1 MLIKRILKI
10 CDFYGTKFHWYIN
23 YKPKYY
29 SYYGGIFSILSFISC
44 IIIFI
49 IFGLD
54 DFKRRHPIINTS
66 TIPPKGYKNIKFG
79 EQKLYLPWRIV
90 DYDEKPINHKGI
102 LYPKI
107 YYFTSKYNN
116 ETGAMKT
123 NYTLIDYK
131 LCNETSMKSAGNEYL
146 LDIAI
151 EDLYCIDMEDLDMG
165 GSWNSEFLNYIRFD
179 LYLCKD
185 GSDYN
190 ESNLNCT
197 SYNRFNELHGKD
209 NNFFFELL
217 YPVVQFQPTEKNIP
231 ILILYK
237 TYYYI
242 FSRYTNK
249 LDRLYLQEY
258 ILKDEQGWI
267 LNKQN
272 NISYWGTYSI
282 EGENYVTGEQDI
294 LHKGSNS
301 RLYSLKIYL
310 NLGITFYTRK
320 YKKLYEM
327 LSEIF
332 PLLRAINSFFSF
344 LTEILNELYST
355 KKLNEF
361 IIGIDKKK
369 KKLRKNKNSKILL
382 NLNTLNHT
390 NNLFKNIYIKKNK
403 IEEKNKLEEK
413 NNKNEIP
420 KILEDSSKLF
430 CIPSSS
436 KKEIVPNKKKSNNSM
451 ALNLKKSFNNNFSTN
466 SNQNRNRIHHFESF
480 EKIKFPLKYYFF
492 GLFLIKLRSRKFQ
505 SSYISEK
512 FSKSFIFYTRLIDIS
527 SYISLYKQFELFKKN
542 VSNKLMLNEDE
553 INKKED
559 IFFKNNNNRIS
570 INKSINT
577 KKRLKSVTIINK
589 K

>member
-10 CDFYGTKFHWYIN
+10 CDFYGTKFHWYIG

-29 SYYGGIFSILSFISC
+29 SYFGGIFSILSFILW
-44 IIIFI
+44 ILIFI
-49 IFGLD
+49 IFNLD
-54 DFKRRHPIINTS
+54 DFKRKHPIVNTS
-66 TIPPKGYKNIKFG
+66 TIPPNGNKNIKFG

-90 DYDEKPINHKGI
+90 DYDEKPIDHKGI

-116 ETGAMKT
+116 KTGGMKT
-123 NYTLIDYK
+123 NYTLINYT
-131 LCNETSMKSAGNEYL
+131 LCNETSMKFVGKEFL
-146 LDIAI
+146 LDISI
-151 EDLYCIDMEDLDMG
+151 EDLYCIDMEDLDIG

-197 SYNRFNELHGKD
+197 SYNKFNELHGKD

-217 YPVVQFQPTEKNIP
+217 YPVVQFQPTEKKIP

-237 TYYYI
+237 AYYYI
-242 FSRYTNK
+242 FSRYSNK
-249 LDRLYLQEY
+249 LDRIYLQEY
-258 ILKDEQGWI
+258 VLEDEQGWI
-267 LNKQN
+267 FNKYN
-272 NISYWGTYSI
+272 NLSYWGTYSI
-282 EGENYVTGEQDI
+282 GGENYITSDQDI
-294 LHKGSNS
+294 VYKGSNS

-310 NLGITFYTRK
+310 NLGMTFYTRK

-327 LSEIF
+327 LSDIF
-332 PLLRAINSFFSF
+332 PLIRAITTFFSF
-344 LTEILNELYST
+344 LAEIISELYST

-369 KKLRKNKNSKILL
+369 KDLRKNKKSKILL
-382 NLNTLNHT
+382 NLNTLNNS
-390 NNLFKNIYIKKNK
+390 NNLSKNINGKN
-403 IEEKNKLEEK
+403 NKLEEK
-413 NNKNEIP
+413 NNKNQFS

-430 CIPSSS
+430 CIPSSNY
-436 KKEIVPNKKKSNNSM
+436 KQIVPDKKISTNSM
-451 ALNLKKSFNNNFSTN
+451 GLNLKKGFNINYSPK
-466 SNQNRNRIHHFESF
+466 SNNRNKIHYFDNF
-480 EKIKFPLKYYFF
+480 EKIKFPLLYYFF
-492 GLFLIKLRSRKFQ
+492 GIFLIKLKSRKFK
-505 SSYISEK
+505 SIYISEK

-527 SYISLYKQFELFKKN
+527 SYVSLYRQFELFKRN
-542 VSNKLMLNEDE
+542 VTNKLMLNEDE
-553 INKKED
+553 TNKKED
-559 IFFKNNNNRIS
+559 ILFKNNNRISNNRIS
-570 INKSINT
+570 INKSNNS

>member
-355 KKLNEF
+355 KKLNDF

-403 IEEKNKLEEK
+403 IEEKNK
-413 NNKNEIP
+413 
-420 KILEDSSKLF
+420 
-430 CIPSSS
+430 
-436 KKEIVPNKKKSNNSM
+436 
-451 ALNLKKSFNNNFSTN
+451 
-466 SNQNRNRIHHFESF
+466 
-480 EKIKFPLKYYFF
+480 
-492 GLFLIKLRSRKFQ
+492 
-505 SSYISEK
+505 
-512 FSKSFIFYTRLIDIS
+512 
-527 SYISLYKQFELFKKN
+527 
-542 VSNKLMLNEDE
+542 
-553 INKKED
+553 
-559 IFFKNNNNRIS
+559 
-570 INKSINT
+570 
-577 KKRLKSVTIINK
+577 
-589 K
+589 

>member
-10 CDFYGTKFHWYIN
+10 CDFYGTKFHWYIG

-29 SYYGGIFSILSFISC
+29 SYFGGIFSILSFILW
-44 IIIFI
+44 ILIFI
-49 IFGLD
+49 IFNLD
-54 DFKRRHPIINTS
+54 DFKRKHPIVNTS
-66 TIPPKGYKNIKFG
+66 TIPPNGNKNIKFG

-90 DYDEKPINHKGI
+90 DYDEKPIDHKGI

-116 ETGAMKT
+116 KTGGMKT
-123 NYTLIDYK
+123 NYTLINYT
-131 LCNETSMKSAGNEYL
+131 LCNETSMKFVGKEFL
-146 LDIAI
+146 LDISI
-151 EDLYCIDMEDLDMG
+151 EDLYCIDMEDLDIG

-197 SYNRFNELHGKD
+197 SYNKFNELHGKD

-217 YPVVQFQPTEKNIP
+217 YPVVQFQPTEKKIP

-237 TYYYI
+237 AYYYI
-242 FSRYTNK
+242 FSRYSNK
-249 LDRLYLQEY
+249 LDRIYLQEY
-258 ILKDEQGWI
+258 VLEDEQGWI
-267 LNKQN
+267 FNKYN
-272 NISYWGTYSI
+272 NLSYWGTYSI
-282 EGENYVTGEQDI
+282 GGENYITSDQDI
-294 LHKGSNS
+294 VYKGSNS

-310 NLGITFYTRK
+310 NLGMTFYTRK

-327 LSEIF
+327 LSDIF
-332 PLLRAINSFFSF
+332 PLIRAITTFFSF
-344 LTEILNELYST
+344 LAEIISELYST

-369 KKLRKNKNSKILL
+369 KDLRKNKKSKILL
-382 NLNTLNHT
+382 NLNTLNNS
-390 NNLFKNIYIKKNK
+390 NNLSKNINGKN
-403 IEEKNKLEEK
+403 NKLEEK
-413 NNKNEIP
+413 NNKNQFS

-430 CIPSSS
+430 CIPSSNY
-436 KKEIVPNKKKSNNSM
+436 KQIVPGKKISTNSM
-451 ALNLKKSFNNNFSTN
+451 GLNLKKGFNINYSPK
-466 SNQNRNRIHHFESF
+466 SNNRNKIHYFDNF
-480 EKIKFPLKYYFF
+480 EKIKFPLLYYFF
-492 GLFLIKLRSRKFQ
+492 GIFLIKLKSRKFK
-505 SSYISEK
+505 SIYISEK

-527 SYISLYKQFELFKKN
+527 SYVSLYRQFELFKRN
-542 VSNKLMLNEDE
+542 VTNKLMLNEDE
-553 INKKED
+553 TNKKED
-559 IFFKNNNNRIS
+559 ILFKNNNRISNNRIS
-570 INKSINT
+570 INKSNNS

>member
-10 CDFYGTKFHWYIN
+10 CDFYGTKFHWYIG

-29 SYYGGIFSILSFISC
+29 SYFGGIFSILSFISW
-44 IIIFI
+44 ILIFI
-49 IFGLD
+49 IFNLD
-54 DFKRRHPIINTS
+54 DFKRKHPIVNTS
-66 TIPPKGYKNIKFG
+66 TIPPNGNKNIKFG

-102 LYPKI
+102 FYPKI

-116 ETGAMKT
+116 ETGGMKT
-123 NYTLIDYK
+123 NYTLINYT
-131 LCNETSMKSAGNEYL
+131 LCNETSMKFVGKEFL
-146 LDIAI
+146 LDISI
-151 EDLYCIDMEDLDMG
+151 EDLYCIDMEDLDIG

-185 GSDYN
+185 GIDYN

-197 SYNRFNELHGKD
+197 SYNKFNELHGKD

-217 YPVVQFQPTEKNIP
+217 YPVVQFQPTEKKIP

-237 TYYYI
+237 AYYYI
-242 FSRYTNK
+242 FSRYSNK
-249 LDRLYLQEY
+249 LDRIYLQEY
-258 ILKDEQGWI
+258 VLEDEQGWI
-267 LNKQN
+267 FNKYN
-272 NISYWGTYSI
+272 NLSYWGTYSI
-282 EGENYVTGEQDI
+282 GGENYITSDQDI
-294 LHKGSNS
+294 VYKGSNS

-310 NLGITFYTRK
+310 NLGMTYYTRK

-332 PLLRAINSFFSF
+332 PLIRAITSFFSF
-344 LTEILNELYST
+344 LTEIISELYST

-369 KKLRKNKNSKILL
+369 KNLRKNKKSKILL
-382 NLNTLNHT
+382 NLNTLNNS
-390 NNLFKNIYIKKNK
+390 NNLNKNINGKN
-403 IEEKNKLEEK
+403 NKLEEK
-413 NNKNEIP
+413 NKKNELP

-430 CIPSSS
+430 CIPCSNY
-436 KKEIVPNKKKSNNSM
+436 KQIVPSKKKSTNSM
-451 ALNLKKSFNNNFSTN
+451 GLNIKKGFNNNYSLK
-466 SNQNRNRIHHFESF
+466 SNNRNRIHYFDNF
-480 EKIKFPLKYYFF
+480 EKIKFPLLYYFF
-492 GLFLIKLRSRKFQ
+492 GIFLIKLRSRKFK
-505 SSYISEK
+505 SIYISEK

-527 SYISLYKQFELFKKN
+527 SYVSLYRQFELFKRN
-542 VSNKLMLNEDE
+542 VTNKLMLNEDE
-553 INKKED
+553 TNKKED
-559 IFFKNNNNRIS
+559 ILFKNNNRIS
-570 INKSINT
+570 ITKSINT